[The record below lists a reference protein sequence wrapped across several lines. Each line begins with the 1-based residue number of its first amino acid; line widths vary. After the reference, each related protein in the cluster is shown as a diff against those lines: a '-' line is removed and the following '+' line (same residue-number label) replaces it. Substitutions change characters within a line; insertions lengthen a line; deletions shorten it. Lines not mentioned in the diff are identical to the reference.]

1 MVMSCSRE
9 WTSVAAR
16 PCWGW
21 WCHANPSPTHMH
33 TRFHCFSVPWS
44 YKTACIHVLLG
55 AVTLT
60 CSLSR
65 CSSVLLY
72 VCSICTAT
80 RKWLSA
86 AKIIN
91 SLEFKCLLSLSLG
104 SLTGI
109 ILPCFCLAWRFQLW
123 RLLMPVI
130 LSLCFFCF
138 SWINVL
144 KNVTFVFSLWFHCVI
159 FLILVCVII
168 LVVSPLMTTVITCYI
183 CPSIPMPN
191 SVVEVLEKHGLQKP
205 ISYVKNSQNNDEE
218 AHQLMV
224 KLCRHTGRKY
234 ELWKVHMYE

>member
-1 MVMSCSRE
+1 MQTPPPPTHTHTHMDTSYLSKHAHTNTVVNIRACCMSYTHTYSYTHTHTQRHLFTMVMSCSRE

-130 LSLCFFCF
+130 LSLCFLF
-138 SWINVL
+138 
-144 KNVTFVFSLWFHCVI
+144 
-159 FLILVCVII
+159 FL
-168 LVVSPLMTTVITCYI
+168 
-183 CPSIPMPN
+183 N
-191 SVVEVLEKHGLQKP
+191 
-205 ISYVKNSQNNDEE
+205 
-218 AHQLMV
+218 
-224 KLCRHTGRKY
+224 
-234 ELWKVHMYE
+234 

>member
-1 MVMSCSRE
+1 MQTPPPPTHTRTHMDTSHLSKHAHKHSCKYQGLLYVLHSHTYSYTHTQRHLFTMVMSCSRE

-91 SLEFKCLLSLSLG
+91 SLEFKCLLSPSLG

-130 LSLCFFCF
+130 LSLCFLF
-138 SWINVL
+138 
-144 KNVTFVFSLWFHCVI
+144 
-159 FLILVCVII
+159 FL
-168 LVVSPLMTTVITCYI
+168 
-183 CPSIPMPN
+183 N
-191 SVVEVLEKHGLQKP
+191 
-205 ISYVKNSQNNDEE
+205 
-218 AHQLMV
+218 
-224 KLCRHTGRKY
+224 
-234 ELWKVHMYE
+234 